1 MKNIEQLKSVMKVR
15 LRQVRDGR
23 VKFKVDTITRPAD
36 VYEAVRAWYKG
47 LDRESLGVLALD
59 SQNQPVA
66 FQIVSVGGLNTTR
79 THPREIF
86 KLLIL
91 VNACG
96 FVLTHNHPSGCL
108 EASPEDI
115 EFTRS
120 IQRAAE
126 LLGFELFD
134 HIIVTDAGFSSLRE
148 KGLL

>member
-1 MKNIEQLKSVMKVR
+1 MNVEKLKSVMKVR

-23 VKFKVDTITRPAD
+23 VKFKVDKITRPVD
-36 VYEAVRAWYKG
+36 VYEAVRSWYRG

-66 FQIVSVGGLNTTR
+66 FQIVSLGDLNATR

-108 EASPEDI
+108 DASSEDI
-115 EFTRS
+115 EFTGTV
-120 IQRAAE
+120 QRAAE
-126 LLGFELFD
+126 LLGIELYD
-134 HIIVTDAGFSSLRE
+134 HLIVTDDGFTSMRE
-148 KGLL
+148 SGLL